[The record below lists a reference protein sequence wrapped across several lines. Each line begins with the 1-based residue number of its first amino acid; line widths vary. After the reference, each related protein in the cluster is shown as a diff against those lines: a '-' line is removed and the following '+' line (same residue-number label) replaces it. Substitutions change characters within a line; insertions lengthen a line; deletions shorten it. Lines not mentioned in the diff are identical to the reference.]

1 MIQLDLVEARVLGAL
16 IEKEMAT
23 PEYYPLSQNALV
35 NACNQKSNRDPA
47 MSLDGGDVSEAL
59 ERLRA
64 KGLASILTGGDNRVP
79 KHSHRVYEALN
90 LGNREIALLCVLML
104 RGPQTVGE
112 LRGRT
117 QSLHNFED
125 LDSVE
130 GCLHRLMERE
140 AQPLVM
146 KLPRQA
152 GMKEHRYG
160 HLFCGE
166 PVAGGE
172 PDGEREADT
181 SAHKD
186 NRFEKLEMELEDL
199 RRDMD
204 ELRRQFADFRKQFE

>member
-1 MIQLDLVEARVLGAL
+1 MISLDPVEARVLGSL

-23 PEYYPLSQNALV
+23 PEHYPLSLNALV

-47 MSLDGGDVSEAL
+47 MSLDESDVSEAL
-59 ERLRA
+59 ERLRF

-79 KHSHRVYEALN
+79 KHSHRAYEGLN
-90 LGNREIALLCVLML
+90 LGNRELALLCVLML

-117 QSLHNFED
+117 QSLHNFDD

-130 GCLHRLMERE
+130 GCLHRLAERE
-140 AQPLVM
+140 AQPLVT

-152 GMKEHRYG
+152 GMKESRYA
-160 HLFCGE
+160 HLFCGVPQLVREPERGGE
-166 PVAGGE
+166 PVAAGQSRA
-172 PDGEREADT
+172 DRIEADL
-181 SAHKD
+181 AALRK
-186 NRFEKLEMELEDL
+186 EME
-199 RRDMD
+199 